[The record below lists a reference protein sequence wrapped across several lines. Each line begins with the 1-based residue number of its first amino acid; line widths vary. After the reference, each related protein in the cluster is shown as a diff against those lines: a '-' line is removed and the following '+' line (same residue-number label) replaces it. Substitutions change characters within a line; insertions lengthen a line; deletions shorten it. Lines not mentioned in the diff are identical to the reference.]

1 MLNLLMISIVAYA
14 ATNVD
19 NLTVLLAFLAASRG
33 RTRVVMAG
41 HICGSLA
48 LTFFALG
55 CAALT
60 LALPRSWI
68 GVLGI
73 FPLGIGLGKL
83 FRQWSADSVDTST
96 SSDVPNRKAISGW
109 MVAMVAISNGSDNIA
124 VYTSL
129 YAGRSATDDAV
140 ISITLV
146 AMMGI
151 WCFLANSLVSHAVV
165 GRRIKHYGEVVLP
178 WILIAIGISVLQQSG
193 ALQRIGL

>member
-1 MLNLLMISIVAYA
+1 MLNLLMISVVAYA

-48 LTFFALG
+48 LIFFALG

-83 FRQWSADSVDTST
+83 FKRWFAGGPNASISPDVVDESAL
-96 SSDVPNRKAISGW
+96 SGW
-109 MVAMVAISNGSDNIA
+109 MVALVAISNGSDNIA

-129 YAGRSATDDAV
+129 YAGRPAVDEAV
-140 ISITLV
+140 ISITLI
-146 AMMGI
+146 AMIGV
-151 WCFLANSLVSHAVV
+151 WCLMANSLVSHPVL
-165 GRRIKHYGEVVLP
+165 GRRIKHYGEVALP
-178 WILIAIGISVLQQSG
+178 WILIGIGISVLQQSG
-193 ALQRIGL
+193 TLQRLGL